1 MSSYGAVAVGA
12 ESGADTG
19 IDLGE
24 GAVYQYYHTPW
35 TDIRASLAAVAAA
48 GYDAIQVPPAQR
60 SKRTWADPEP
70 RGYQPIDHLDFD
82 SVFGTESEYREM
94 VETAHEHGLAV
105 IADAV
110 TNHMAEGVDFDQFPH
125 FSWGD
130 FRHEGPIRDDEDD
143 WELQH
148 RDLEGLPDLRQ
159 ESAHVRDVLE
169 SYIDKYAEIGVDGV
183 RWDAVKHVS
192 PAFFR
197 EYANPWA
204 AERGL
209 FTVGEVL
216 HGAVPYC
223 EAYFETGMT
232 VMDYPLYFT
241 MREDAFHRDGDF
253 SALEGAGLVN
263 RDPGRSMTFVS
274 NHDSPPPEYEEL
286 AHAFILTYQGYP
298 RVYSKRFDVGD
309 ETISNLLS
317 IRRRF
322 GSGPALTRHLD
333 AACYVFERDGSLLVG
348 LNRADEPHSVTVD
361 TPWEATTLRD
371 YAHTGPEV
379 TTDADGTVELSIPS
393 VDWVCYAPVTPS

>member
-1 MSSYGAVAVGA
+1 MPSYGAGAVGV
-12 ESGADTG
+12 ESDIDTAT
-19 IDLGE
+19 DLGD

-35 TDIRASLAAVAAA
+35 TEIRASLGDVAAA

-60 SKRTWADPEP
+60 SKRSWADPEP

-82 SVFGTESEYREM
+82 SVFGTESEYRAM
-94 VETAHEHGLAV
+94 VETAHEQGLAV

-110 TNHMAEGVDFDQFPH
+110 TNHMAEGVHFDEFPH
-125 FSWGD
+125 FGWDD

-159 ESAHVRDVLE
+159 ESDHVRDVLE
-169 SYIDKYAEIGVDGV
+169 SYVEKYAEMGVDGI
-183 RWDAVKHVS
+183 RWDAVKHMS
-192 PAFFR
+192 PTFFSD
-197 EYANPWA
+197 YANPWA

-223 EAYFETGMT
+223 ERYFETGMT

-241 MREDAFHRDGDF
+241 MREDVFHRDGDF
-253 SALEGAGLVN
+253 TALEGAGLVN

-298 RVYSKRFDVGD
+298 RVYSKRFDIED

-322 GSGPALTRHLD
+322 AAGPALTRQVSTD
-333 AACYVFERDGSLLVG
+333 CYVFERDGTLLVG
-348 LNRADEPHSVTVD
+348 LNRAAEPRSVTVD
-361 TPWEATTLRD
+361 TDWEATTLRE
-371 YAHTGPEV
+371 YAHSGPDV
-379 TTDADGTVELSIPS
+379 TTDADGTAELSIPP
-393 VDWVCYAPVTPS
+393 VEWVCYAPADHR